1 MDLKLKYAEKL
12 IEVLQ
17 EPLPISDVY
26 NLIETPKHSA
36 HGDLAFPC
44 FYLAKKVR
52 KSPNMLAE
60 QLAETLIDP
69 LFTKVEAKGAYVN
82 VFFSKMH
89 ISTTIITDIIEQKS
103 RYGNSAIGENKTVVL
118 DLSSP
123 NIAKPFSMGHLRSTV
138 IGNALANIAKKCGYK
153 VVRINHVGDWGTQ
166 FGKLIIAYEKW
177 GDFEKVKENPIQELF
192 KLYITFH
199 DEAEKTPSL
208 EEEARRAFKLL
219 EEGHQPYTELW
230 EWFRNAS
237 LQMFLNIYQLL
248 DIKFDSY
255 HGEAFY
261 NDKMEPV
268 VNLLKENHLLEESD
282 GAEVVRLDDLGL
294 PPCLIKKKDGATLY
308 ATRDLAAALYR
319 QETYQFDEALYIVG
333 QEQSIHFQQVFA
345 VLQKLGYKWAHHM
358 KHIPFG
364 LYLMNGKKMSS
375 RKGHVVLLEE
385 VLHEAIAL
393 AEKNIADRN
402 PDITNK
408 TEIAKA
414 VGVGA
419 IIFHDLKNE
428 RMNSISFSLQD
439 MLTFEGD
446 TGPYIQYTFARAQS
460 ILRKGKVTNSTFTG
474 LDTEESWEIIKLL
487 QIFPKKIEK
496 AYKQCAPSVI
506 AKYLLDL
513 AKAFNQYYGK
523 VKILHIDDD
532 LHNRLS
538 LVNAVAIVLAEGLS
552 LLGIKAP
559 KKM

>member
-12 IEVLQ
+12 IKVLQ
-17 EPLPISDVY
+17 EPLSISDVY
-26 NLIETPKHSA
+26 NLIETPKHPA

-44 FYLAKKVR
+44 FYLAKKIR
-52 KSPNMLAE
+52 KSPNMLAG
-60 QLAETLIDP
+60 QIAETLVDP
-69 LFTKVEAKGAYVN
+69 LFTKVGAKGAYVN

-89 ISTTIITDIIEQKS
+89 IGTAVVTDIMKKKS
-103 RYGNSAIGENKTVVL
+103 HYGNSAIGANKTVVL

-138 IGNALANIAKKCGYK
+138 IGNALANIAEKCGYK

-208 EEEARRAFKLL
+208 EEEARSAFKLL
-219 EEGHQPYTELW
+219 EEGHQRYTELW
-230 EWFRNAS
+230 EWFRSAS

-268 VNLLKENHLLEESD
+268 VNLLKEQHLLEESD
-282 GAEVVRLDDLGL
+282 GAEVVRLDDISL

-319 QETYQFDEALYIVG
+319 QQTYQFDEALYIVG

-345 VLQKLGYKWAHHM
+345 VLQKLGYEWAHHM

-385 VLHEAIAL
+385 VLYEAIAL
-393 AEKNIADRN
+393 AEKNITDRN
-402 PDITNK
+402 PDIPNK
-408 TEIAKA
+408 AEIAKA

-419 IIFHDLKNE
+419 IIFHDVKNE

-460 ILRKGKVTNSTFTG
+460 ILRKGKETNYTFTG
-474 LDTEESWEIIKLL
+474 LDTEESWEVIKLL
-487 QIFPKKIEK
+487 QIFPKIVEK
-496 AYKQCAPSVI
+496 AYEQFAPSVI